1 MSKRRTR
8 CPHDLLRTAA
18 EPPPAPPQITHVPG
32 MAGQLL
38 AELAPLLAEDGYHF
52 DDDGVLDGPDLDDP
66 TVFHAALR
74 RAIERHNLQQ
84 STPVGATRENACT
97 TLQLALQAIA
107 IGDTCSA
114 GGLLDGVR
122 PVAATPAGATVAA
135 CIGVGLGLL
144 DDWLTARHPDTPNGL
159 ATRARLPDGHWLG
172 ERAATDILALARKH
186 RAFDA
191 QNQLIIAHGGRN
203 VHYGTALAL
212 TGTLHAWA
220 RLTGQHIGDL
230 APLHIT

>member
-1 MSKRRTR
+1 
-8 CPHDLLRTAA
+8 
-18 EPPPAPPQITHVPG
+18 
-32 MAGQLL
+32 
-38 AELAPLLAEDGYHF
+38 
-52 DDDGVLDGPDLDDP
+52 
-66 TVFHAALR
+66 
-74 RAIERHNLQQ
+74 
-84 STPVGATRENACT
+84 
-97 TLQLALQAIA
+97 
-107 IGDTCSA
+107 
-114 GGLLDGVR
+114 VR

-144 DDWLTARHPDTPNGL
+144 DDWLTAHHPDTPNGL

-172 ERAATDILALARKH
+172 ERAATDILALARKR

>member
-66 TVFHAALR
+66 TVFQPRCAAR
-74 RAIERHNLQQ
+74 SN
-84 STPVGATRENACT
+84 ATTSNNPPRSA
-97 TLQLALQAIA
+97 LLAK
-107 IGDTCSA
+107 
-114 GGLLDGVR
+114 
-122 PVAATPAGATVAA
+122 TPAPHCSSPCKQSRSAIPVPQAGCSTA
-135 CIGVGLGLL
+135 CGRSPPHPPAPPSPPIGVGLGLL
-144 DDWLTARHPDTPNGL
+144 DDWLTAHHPDTPNGL

-172 ERAATDILALARKH
+172 ERAATDILALARKR